1 MQSRQLIL
9 AEKVEMEFGER
20 EIFRFDRLTVYEG
33 EKVGLVGAN
42 GA

>member
-20 EIFRFDRLTVYEG
+20 IKLAFKKFKLALNKFESYYNV
-33 EKVGLVGAN
+33 
-42 GA
+42 